1 MKKLF
6 AALAVMFA
14 LTSPVMAQ
22 SAGCDSIAVEGL
34 PEAVVIDLKKK
45 CVEWAKPITPA
56 MSVDDMGE
64 YAELGKKYGI
74 ALSEVAKSIGTT
86 VNDLAQT
93 SVGKFMLVM
102 VAYRVMGEGVI
113 GVLGGVVWFMTMI
126 PLWLYMFH
134 RMVLST
140 RKVFETFTP
149 EGKLSNREVTPVDWK
164 EEPGVIAIT
173 MMLVMLF
180 ICVCGFFMIFG

>member
-45 CVEWAKPITPA
+45 CIELAKPITPS
-56 MSVDDMGE
+56 MTVDNMGE

-93 SVGKFMLVM
+93 PVGKFMLVM
-102 VAYRVMGEGVI
+102 VAYRVMGDGVI
-113 GVLGGVVWFMTMI
+113 GVLGGAVWFLTMI
-126 PLWLYMFH
+126 PLWIYMFH

-140 RKVFETFTP
+140 RKVYETFTP
-149 EGKLSNREVTPVDWK
+149 EGKLSKREINPVDWK
-164 EEPGVIAIT
+164 NEPGVISIV
-173 MMLVMLF
+173 MMFVMLF